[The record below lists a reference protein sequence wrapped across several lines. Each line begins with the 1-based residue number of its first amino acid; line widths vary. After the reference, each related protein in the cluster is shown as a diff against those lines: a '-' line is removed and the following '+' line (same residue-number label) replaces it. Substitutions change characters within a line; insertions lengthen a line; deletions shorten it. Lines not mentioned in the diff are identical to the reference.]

1 MHLSASGGQPA
12 LHDIARSSRMQS
24 PVRSWKKEALLPPT
38 DFPQFAGMFSIERV
52 WEIESESERERESEW
67 VSECVSDWRVSERAS
82 IKTQQC
88 VKVCVCK
95 FSAPFPP
102 CFSLH
107 QGRLEVLELAEG
119 MQNQHSRRWTFEFC
133 CAGLERCDVLHHS
146 GFSAISYSFFGVSA
160 SHRNHLR
167 RVGRAMDV
175 EKMQMQRSRR
185 RRLQPATKPRATG
198 RQVRH
203 GATWCHFLFFSWV
216 FWSLCFRLTET
227 PSNSW
232 AVGLKL
238 PCTCAWCWVPGRCRQ
253 ADRPGLWR
261 HYWENDQIGTRRKTS
276 CPGTSGEISTARCLD
291 LPTWLSLNTSSPC
304 PSWGQQ
310 TSSSTCPWRPE
321 MKDLP

>member
-1 MHLSASGGQPA
+1 MANQHCTILQGAQECKVQWGVGRRRLCCPPRNFLSLLGCFP
-12 LHDIARSSRMQS
+12 SR
-24 PVRSWKKEALLPPT
+24 EC
-38 DFPQFAGMFSIERV
+38 
-52 WEIESESERERESEW
+52 ESESVRDWEWERERVSEW
-67 VSECVSDWRVSERAS
+67 AS

-88 VKVCVCK
+88 VKACVCK
-95 FSAPFPP
+95 FSGPCSPMLLAPGSPGGAGA
-102 CFSLH
+102 
-107 QGRLEVLELAEG
+107 GRGNAEP
-119 MQNQHSRRWTFEFC
+119 TFEALDIWILLYWLSEMW
-133 CAGLERCDVLHHS
+133 CASPFRIFRNFLLVFRGQRVTQEP
-146 GFSAISYSFFGVSA
+146 SAKSRKGNGRGEDADAEKSA
-160 SHRNHLR
+160 
-167 RVGRAMDV
+167 
-175 EKMQMQRSRR
+175 EKT
-185 RRLQPATKPRATG
+185 AA
-198 RQVRH
+198 RH
-203 GATWCHFLFFSWV
+203 KAQGYGAAGATWCDMVQLLFFSWV